1 MSDYSFL
8 KTGFSNIIIEPTE
21 AEKENIEIML
31 GLFTSNA
38 LINASKYVNFCDRNG
53 ITKTDILYGLQYE
66 VFEFLQRHD
75 LQEGLDEIRK
85 DYQNLKLEE
94 FEMEEDEDNDE
105 EYQEINMEDLNK
117 QNNYDYIEDEEL
129 KDFVLPSSEVE
140 EFSRISENK
149 ITEQNKVFI
158 DKIHKYN
165 NDWND
170 WIPQTD
176 LERILKTAIDNIN

>member
-1 MSDYSFL
+1 M
-8 KTGFSNIIIEPTE
+8 G
-21 AEKENIEIML
+21 
-31 GLFTSNA
+31 
-38 LINASKYVNFCDRNG
+38 NG

-94 FEMEEDEDNDE
+94 FEMEEDDDE
-105 EYQEINMEDLNK
+105 EYQEINMDDLN
-117 QNNYDYIEDEEL
+117 QNNNNYDYIENEEL

-170 WIPQTD
+170 WIPQIF
-176 LERILKTAIDNIN
+176 RKNIKNSGQ